1 MTRIRA
7 ALQRRTSETDNG
19 MTLVE
24 LLVSMGILTV
34 IIGMFMGGVVVMTK
48 DTSRAQGVS
57 NAGDAARKVFQR
69 MDKEIRY
76 SSSINRPGVGTT
88 AGTYYVEY
96 LISAVG
102 AGQKPLCTQ
111 WRYTSST
118 RTLDVRTWRVQA
130 TPVVS
135 GWNTMAV
142 NVRNNLSVSTQLPF
156 VFTPAG
162 STYQRQ
168 QLRVFLDM
176 GVGSGTTAKAGAQLD
191 SYFFARNTSAA
202 SQSNPESVSVPGQ
215 SANPV
220 CTGPGRP

>member
-1 MTRIRA
+1 MTRFRA
-7 ALQRRTSETDNG
+7 ALRRRTSEYESG

-34 IIGMFMGGVVVMTK
+34 IVGIFMGGVVVMTK

-76 SSSINRPGVGTT
+76 SSSINRPGAGATT
-88 AGTYYVEY
+88 GTYYVEY
-96 LISAVG
+96 LISAVD
-102 AGQKPLCTQ
+102 AGQQPLCTQ
-111 WRYTSST
+111 WRYTAST
-118 RTLDVRTWRVQA
+118 RKLDVRTWRVQA

-135 GWNTMAV
+135 AWNTMAI
-142 NVRNNLSVSTQLPF
+142 NVRNDLSVVSQRPF

-162 STYQRQ
+162 STYQKQ

-176 GVGSGTTAKAGAQLD
+176 GPGAGATSKAGAQLD
-191 SYFFARNTSAA
+191 SFFIARNTSGS
-202 SQSNPESVSVPGQ
+202 SQSNAESASVPGQ

-220 CTGPGRP
+220 CSGPGRP